1 MANQIS
7 NREKALWEHQD
18 NTANSHCKLT
28 NMDKKKYF
36 SSAPLL
42 PRPKKIC
49 RRKREGSEDSESNRS
64 IINGALLPTPS
75 VKVKQAVS
83 SINVVSK
90 HISPTSDSVTC
101 IARTCTSRSQVPS
114 QILLPYRTNGSHVK
128 LKALYHQEG
137 TTQDTVSTAL
147 ETVHEEHDIIV
158 GHKHRRF
165 TVFNPYEASKLK
177 LKHRR
182 GRARILRK
190 QGVTVPTGNM
200 FSYQEVMLALANI
213 DDNHDSL

>member
-1 MANQIS
+1 MANQNS
-7 NREKALWEHQD
+7 NREKALGAHQD

-114 QILLPYRTNGSHVK
+114 QM
-128 LKALYHQEG
+128 LKALYHQKG
-137 TTQDTVSTAL
+137 ATQDTVSTAL